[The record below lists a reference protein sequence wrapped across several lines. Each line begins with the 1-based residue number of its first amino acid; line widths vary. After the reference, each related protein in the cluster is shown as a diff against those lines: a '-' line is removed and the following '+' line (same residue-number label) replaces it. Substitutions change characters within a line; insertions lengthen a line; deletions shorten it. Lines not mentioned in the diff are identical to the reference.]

1 MNLFRKV
8 LKYFKPTEIIDDG
21 TMHNN
26 KLESVKR
33 ELERQYNIFELL
45 LPKEFILEFRNKSY
59 ISGGCIY
66 SLYHEHEPKDYDFF
80 LTSNELAEKLKT
92 YFMDQAGY
100 HGSDISGGTYK
111 GLPLV
116 ITKNAISVGKFQIIT
131 QWIGEP
137 EEVVG
142 EFDFKHNQFY
152 YHNGVLDVAMLIDWS
167 YLKGNKLSYNENRA
181 RDIVG
186 TILRTPKFV
195 ERGMTITQREMAKV
209 LLRLNRVGFSEKEV
223 EQLESLDVDRHFSS

>member
-8 LKYFKPTEIIDDG
+8 LKYFKRIEIIDED
-21 TMHNN
+21 TMHSNRI
-26 KLESVKR
+26 ESVES

-45 LPKEFILEFRNKSY
+45 LPKEFILGFRNKSY

-66 SLYHEHEPKDYDFF
+66 SLYHGDEPKDFDFF
-80 LTSNELAEKLKT
+80 LSSKELAEKLKT
-92 YFMDQAGY
+92 YFMNQTGY

-116 ITKNAISVGKFQIIT
+116 ITKNAISIGKFQIIT

-137 EEVVG
+137 EDVVG

-152 YHNGVLDVAMLIDWS
+152 YRNGAVDVAVLSDWS
-167 YLKGNKLSYNENRA
+167 YLKGNKLSHNEHRA

-186 TILRTPKFV
+186 TILRTPKFIG
-195 ERGMTITQREMAKV
+195 RGMTITQREMAKV
-209 LLRLNRVGFSEKEV
+209 LLRLNEVGFSDKEV
-223 EQLESLDVDRHFSS
+223 EQLESIDVDRHFSS